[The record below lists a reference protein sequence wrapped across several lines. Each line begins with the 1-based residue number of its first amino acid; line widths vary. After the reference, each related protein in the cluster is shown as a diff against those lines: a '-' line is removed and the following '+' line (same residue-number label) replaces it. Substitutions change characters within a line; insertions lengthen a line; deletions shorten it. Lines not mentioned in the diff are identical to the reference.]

1 MATKDELKQLWVG
14 WTRDAMSRYEMP
26 VVIDDDED
34 AVGELVDEMIDVA
47 TDYADGMLDEY
58 RNRFE
63 GGARRKRKKS
73 KRADPD
79 DDDDDDDPD

>member
-26 VVIDDDED
+26 TEIDDAE
-34 AVGELVDEMIDVA
+34 ELVDEMIDVV
-47 TDYADGMLDEY
+47 TDYADGMLEEY
-58 RNRFE
+58 ENRFE
-63 GGARRKRKKS
+63 AGPKRKRKKG

-79 DDDDDDDPD
+79 DDDDDPDDD